1 MKKVLLNPN
10 PSRDINL
17 ECTKKV
23 VAFFEKNGIDTYIAS
38 NVEGAEKSGAILCE
52 FEDAAN
58 GADLIISFGGDGTLL
73 HTASQVSHLD
83 VPVLGINIGR
93 IGYMAELEANEIE
106 YLQKVIDGD
115 YRTEERMMLDVEI
128 VRDGITVNKT
138 SALNDAV
145 VMKTG
150 LIWTVDMDIYADD
163 MFISRYSGDGVIIA
177 TPTGSTAYSL
187 SAGGPIIDPVS
198 KNITITPVC
207 AHALSAKPIVLSS
220 ERVVKIVP
228 RNAQSDAIAV
238 SIDGSDG
245 WGMMHGDIL
254 KIKMSENVTKLI
266 HVKNSNFYDVLY
278 SKLSDR
284 RYD

>member
-23 VAFFEKNGIDTYIAS
+23 VDFFKKNGIDTYIAR
-38 NVEGAEKSGAILCE
+38 NVEGAEKSGAIMCE

-187 SAGGPIIDPVS
+187 SAGGPVVDPAVDC
-198 KNITITPVC
+198 ILLTPVC
-207 AHALSAKPIVLSS
+207 PHALDSRSRLLPAYTELTLRATTADGETAYLTVDGEENIPLSPEDYVTIS
-220 ERVVKIVP
+220 RADTTARLIRLTAATVH
-228 RNAQSDAIAV
+228 
-238 SIDGSDG
+238 DG
-245 WGMMHGDIL
+245 L
-254 KIKMSENVTKLI
+254 RR
-266 HVKNSNFYDVLY
+266 
-278 SKLSDR
+278 KLSDR
-284 RYD
+284 R